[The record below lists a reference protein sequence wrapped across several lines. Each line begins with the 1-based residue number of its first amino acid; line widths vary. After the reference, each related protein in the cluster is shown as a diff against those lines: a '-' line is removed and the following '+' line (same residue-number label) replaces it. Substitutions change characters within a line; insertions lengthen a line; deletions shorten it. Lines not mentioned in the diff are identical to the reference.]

1 MNLFSSLF
9 RKLKKPSLVPATKVL
24 KGMDIFSDC
33 ALLLV
38 TSATYESSD
47 CKTKAMFAYL
57 LGACDALGQMHR
69 ITPDE
74 TVRCFRSF
82 MEGRF
87 PSIDPTKRE
96 RILSFVIDVE
106 NAEGLIPFVQAGGQS
121 IVEWSRGNS
130 NAPLGLRKM
139 LMSLEDSEEN

>member
-1 MNLFSSLF
+1 
-9 RKLKKPSLVPATKVL
+9 
-24 KGMDIFSDC
+24 
-33 ALLLV
+33 
-38 TSATYESSD
+38 
-47 CKTKAMFAYL
+47 
-57 LGACDALGQMHR
+57 
-69 ITPDE
+69 
-74 TVRCFRSF
+74 